1 MHQLLITVVTMIPI
15 QDGAIE
21 ILIMTITVQVGQG
34 RQGRQG
40 QRRGQRLEQD
50 NLIFSYTLG

>member
-34 RQGRQG
+34 RQG